1 MDPTTF
7 QAKYRTFIK
16 DGLFA
21 WTLTSNGYKY
31 LTWNMALHWKK
42 NVKDVQLCVL
52 CSDKSSY
59 QFLNREGIRCML
71 VDTVAVD
78 YGPQIVPFG
87 SRQFSTLNRL
97 KLRLL
102 RTFASDTAV
111 QQCLYLDGDIVVYKD
126 IVADIRQRLTEGS
139 LWMPCDEQQHTCSS
153 YTLQAPCP
161 NYCSGLIAWN
171 HGADQG
177 IFAITDE
184 TVWAA
189 KPEDQVWVNTML
201 NQKNVPVCTLS
212 RLMYPNGARLTLTKQ
227 TPELAEQAVCLH
239 YNYRVGTSKYADMK
253 RFGDWLLVQCPV

>member
-1 MDPTTF
+1 
-7 QAKYRTFIK
+7 
-16 DGLFA
+16 
-21 WTLTSNGYKY
+21 
-31 LTWNMALHWKK
+31 MALHWKK
-42 NVKDVQLCVL
+42 NVKDVQLCIL
-52 CSDKSSY
+52 CSDKASY
-59 QFLNREGIRCML
+59 QFLNREGIRCMM
-71 VDTVAVD
+71 VDTLAVD

-87 SRQFSTLNRL
+87 SRQFSVLNRL

-102 RTFASDTAV
+102 RTFAADEAV

-126 IVADIRQRLTEGS
+126 IIADLKERLTEAP
-139 LWMPCDEQQHTCSS
+139 LWMPCDEQQQTCSS
-153 YTLQAPCP
+153 YALAKPCP

-184 TVWAA
+184 AVWLA

-201 NQKNVPVCTLS
+201 NQKSVPVSTLS

-239 YNYRVGTSKYADMK
+239 YNYRVGASKQADMK
-253 RFGDWLLVQCPV
+253 RFGDWLLPY